1 MIVYH
6 ASIATADD
14 YVTRREP
21 HRRAHLERL
30 QSLRAAGIVV
40 GGGPAPDGRS
50 ADVFY
55 RLQRPEQLRNAIE
68 EDPYWTAGAWTAY
81 EPRSFSQFV
90 EPWEPPPV
98 VIDGSRRVT
107 IVEGPT
113 SDPDMAEFAL
123 IEMRG
128 KGRLAFG
135 GFFPGGTTLA
145 VARTADAADAVAWLS
160 EPGFWKHAELT
171 ARPLLYVL

>member
-1 MIVYH
+1 VIVYH
-6 ASIATADD
+6 ASFTTADD
-14 YVTRREP
+14 YLSRREP

-30 QSLRAAGIVV
+30 QQLRAAGIVV

-55 RLQRPEQLRNAIE
+55 RVQQPDQLARAVE
-68 EDPYWTAGAWTAY
+68 EDPYWTAGAWTGYA
-81 EPRSFSQFV
+81 PRSFSQFV

-98 VIDGSRRVT
+98 VVDGSRRTT

-113 SDPDMAEFAL
+113 TDPDMAEFAL

-128 KGRLAFG
+128 AGRIAFG
-135 GFFPGGTTLA
+135 GFFPGGGTLA
-145 VARTADAADAVAWLS
+145 VARTADEAQALAWFGES
-160 EPGFWKHAELT
+160 GFWKPADLR
-171 ARPLLYVL
+171 ARPFLHVL